1 MIKNDDKNVKCMTDV
16 TLNALGKKCPMPI
29 LLTKKELNKMS
40 SGQTLELIVDD
51 KGALKDIPA
60 MVNQTG
66 NQLLE
71 TNESDKEIRF
81 VIKKA

>member
-1 MIKNDDKNVKCMTDV
+1 MADV

-60 MVNQTG
+60 MVNTTG
-66 NQLLE
+66 NELVS
-71 TNESDKEIRF
+71 TNESDAEIRF

>member
-1 MIKNDDKNVKCMTDV
+1 MADV

-66 NQLLE
+66 NALLDTKE
-71 TNESDKEIRF
+71 TDAEIRF

>member
-1 MIKNDDKNVKCMTDV
+1 MADV

-29 LLTKKELNKMS
+29 LLTKKGLKKMS

-60 MVNQTG
+60 MCNTTG
-66 NQLLE
+66 NELLE
-71 TNESDKEIRF
+71 TNESDAEIRF